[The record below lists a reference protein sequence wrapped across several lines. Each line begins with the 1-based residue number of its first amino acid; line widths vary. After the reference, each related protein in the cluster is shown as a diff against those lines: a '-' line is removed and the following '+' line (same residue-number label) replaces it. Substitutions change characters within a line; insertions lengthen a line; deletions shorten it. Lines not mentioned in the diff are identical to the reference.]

1 MQSWVQRLLTTATT
15 AALLLLAA
23 CCAASALDAFHVP
36 SVQAQAHVTKIN
48 RFHKQLNGNDKV
60 TLTFNVSAN
69 LESLFTWSTKQ
80 VFVFLTAEYENSK
93 NSLNQVSLWD
103 HIIPDKDKANLQV
116 EVKSKYPLIDQ
127 GSSLRGKKV
136 QLVLHW
142 HVMPKAGVM
151 IRDRMALSEFNLPD
165 SYTS

>member
-1 MQSWVQRLLTTATT
+1 MHSWVQRLLTTATT

-60 TLTFNVSAN
+60 TLTFNLSAN

>member
-1 MQSWVQRLLTTATT
+1 MHSWVQRLMATATT

-48 RFHKQLNGNDKV
+48 RFHKHLNGNDKV
-60 TLTFNVSAN
+60 TLTFNLSAN
-69 LESLFTWSTKQ
+69 LESVFTWNTKQ

-103 HIIPDKDKANLQV
+103 HIIPDKDHANLQL

-136 QLVLHW
+136 RLVLHW
-142 HVMPKAGVM
+142 HIMPNAGVM
-151 IRDRMALSEFNLPD
+151 IRDRMALSEFKLPD
-165 SYTS
+165 AYTS

>member
-1 MQSWVQRLLTTATT
+1 MHSWTQRLLAAATT
-15 AALLLLAA
+15 AGILLAA
-23 CCAASALDAFHVP
+23 ACAAASALDAFHAP

-48 RFHKQLNGNDKV
+48 RFHKQINGNDKV

-69 LESLFTWSTKQ
+69 LESLFTWNTKQ

-103 HIIPDKDKANLQV
+103 HIIPDKDHANLQL

-127 GSSLRGKKV
+127 GSSLRGKKI

-142 HVMPKAGVM
+142 HVMPNAGAM
-151 IRDRMALSEFNLPD
+151 IRDRKALSEFKLPD
-165 SYTS
+165 AYTS

>member
-1 MQSWVQRLLTTATT
+1 MHSWVQRLLTTATT

-23 CCAASALDAFHVP
+23 CCAASAFDAFHVP

-60 TLTFNVSAN
+60 TLTFNLSAN

>member
-1 MQSWVQRLLTTATT
+1 MHSWVQRLLTTATT

>member
-1 MQSWVQRLLTTATT
+1 MHSWVQRLLTTATT

-48 RFHKQLNGNDKV
+48 RFHKQLNGNDK
-60 TLTFNVSAN
+60 
-69 LESLFTWSTKQ
+69 

>member
-1 MQSWVQRLLTTATT
+1 MHTWTQRLLSAATT
-15 AALLLLAA
+15 AAFLLLAA
-23 CCAASALDAFHVP
+23 CAAASALDAFHAP
-36 SVQAQAHVTKIN
+36 SVQAQARVTKIN

-60 TLTFNVSAN
+60 MLTFNISAN
-69 LESLFTWSTKQ
+69 LESLFTWNTKQ

-93 NSLNQVSLWD
+93 NSLNQASLWD
-103 HIIPDKDKANLQV
+103 HIIPDKQHANLHL

-142 HVMPKAGVM
+142 HIMPKAGVM
-151 IRDRMALSEFNLPD
+151 IRDRMPLSEFKLPD
-165 SYTS
+165 VYTS

>member
-80 VFVFLTAEYENSK
+80 VFIFLTAEYENSK

>member
-1 MQSWVQRLLTTATT
+1 MHSWVQRLLATATT

-23 CCAASALDAFHVP
+23 CAAASALDAFHAP

-60 TLTFNVSAN
+60 TLTFNLSAN
-69 LESLFTWSTKQ
+69 LESLFTWNTKQ
-80 VFVFLTAEYENSK
+80 VFIFLAGEYENSK

-103 HIIPDKDKANLQV
+103 HIIPDKDHANLQL

-136 QLVLHW
+136 QLVLQW
-142 HVMPKAGVM
+142 HIMPKAGVM
-151 IRDRMALSEFNLPD
+151 IRDRMALSEFDLPD
-165 SYTS
+165 AYIS